1 MYTGGQRIMDIYIK
15 GRKEMGCV
23 YFSSGCFDIKE
34 LKGYSD
40 NQCDWLS
47 LIDALYWVSGN
58 REGIDEFNI
67 YTDNLRLFWQ
77 MPDKYGAIKNSTKAK
92 SLKPIRIEKW
102 LPVSNQLR
110 DVNIKYLHISGYANP
125 AREVLKNET
134 HT

>member
-1 MYTGGQRIMDIYIK
+1 MDIYIK
-15 GRKEMGCV
+15 GRKEKGCI
-23 YFSSGCFDIKE
+23 YFSSGNFNIKDLE
-34 LKGYSD
+34 GYSD